1 MLIYKDGGPHSRPG
15 GTYQFTEIEGD
26 IIPDGWFKSLGDLID
41 GKKPEVEVS
50 EKVEVQDVKE
60 AEKTE
65 VVRVSVK
72 PRGRPKK
79 V

>member
-15 GTYQFTEIEGD
+15 GTYQFTEIDGKTV
-26 IIPDGWFKSLGDLID
+26 PDGWFKSLSDLID
-41 GKKPEVEVS
+41 GKKPEVQVS
-50 EKVEVQDVKE
+50 EKVEFQDE
-60 AEKTE
+60 AEKPE